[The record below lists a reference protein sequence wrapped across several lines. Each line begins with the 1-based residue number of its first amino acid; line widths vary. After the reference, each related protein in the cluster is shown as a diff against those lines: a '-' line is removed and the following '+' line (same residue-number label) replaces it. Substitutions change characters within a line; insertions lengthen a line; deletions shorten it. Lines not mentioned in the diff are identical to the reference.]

1 MILDAATLEPH
12 IASWGFDEMSKQ
24 PRIGD
29 DLTADGENPSRR
41 SSALMLVLLE
51 RPEGPSLVLT
61 QRAAHLPKHPGQ
73 ISFPGGQAEP
83 QDPDLIATAVRE
95 TEEEVGL
102 VVPRERVLAALPRYA
117 TRTGFDVAPFVTLV
131 QPPAFWVPQASEVA
145 EVFEVPLASFLQDGV
160 WKRDG
165 ARFGGTKLRH
175 WWAVDL
181 GDRYLWGATA
191 AMLQGFV
198 ARLKDELA

>member
-24 PRIGD
+24 PRTGD
-29 DLTADGENPSRR
+29 DLTADGENPRRR
-41 SSALMLVLLE
+41 SSAVMLVLLE

-61 QRAAHLPKHPGQ
+61 QRAAHLSKHPGQ

-102 VVPRERVLAALPRYA
+102 VIPRERVLAALPRYA
-117 TRTGFDVAPFVTLV
+117 TRTGFD
-131 QPPAFWVPQASEVA
+131 Q
-145 EVFEVPLASFLQDGV
+145 
-160 WKRDG
+160 RC
-165 ARFGGTKLRH
+165 R
-175 WWAVDL
+175 
-181 GDRYLWGATA
+181 
-191 AMLQGFV
+191 
-198 ARLKDELA
+198 